1 MTPTLD
7 LPPDVAELA
16 RKLAI
21 ARAATRH
28 LLAKAEADAKRL
40 DPEPLRALF
49 GTFETMMTNE
59 ELDEM
64 RRAD

>member
-1 MTPTLD
+1 MTPTVD
-7 LPPDVAELA
+7 LPPKVAELA

-21 ARAATRH
+21 ARESTRH
-28 LLAKAEADAKRL
+28 LLAAAEANAKLL

-64 RRAD
+64 RRMD